1 MYYGGGEGR
10 GGGCVLNLS
19 QCGGEFQSIVAVQM
33 SCCGLS
39 KYLVPLSY
47 RSVGYLVSY

>member
-1 MYYGGGEGR
+1 MTPFSKLCRACREHVLWGRGGE

-39 KYLVPLSY
+39 K
-47 RSVGYLVSY
+47 